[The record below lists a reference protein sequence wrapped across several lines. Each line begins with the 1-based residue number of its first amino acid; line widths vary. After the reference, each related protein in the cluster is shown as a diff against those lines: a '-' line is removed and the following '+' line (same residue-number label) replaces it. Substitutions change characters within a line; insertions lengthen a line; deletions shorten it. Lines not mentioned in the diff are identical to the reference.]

1 MKSLP
6 QAVPAGRYLALFC
19 LIIFNVSQPLLA
31 QDERDTVR
39 YVDKSMP
46 STISKDLDSN
56 PLEFSDVPQS
66 SDAFHPELSNEI
78 NKKGQIVSLQRP
90 AGPQQKVVFDYQ
102 TNGKYAAVYTC
113 QLIIDSTF
121 QTKFMSCCDVVLPTS
136 ILAPHVAIRK
146 AGSSLSVA
154 TYPLSSY
161 YPIVAYGDG
170 TLMASGSPGFFFL
183 PPNLYPGSQP
193 LPLKGPGPHKVYWL
207 GEDHPDSDSA
217 ELIKVEDSMLVDPS
231 VRFIRGKWQRRIR
244 LK

>member
-56 PLEFSDVPQS
+56 PLEFFDVPQS

-78 NKKGQIVSLQRP
+78 NKKGQIGSLQRP
-90 AGPQQKVVFDYQ
+90 PGPQQKVVFDYQ

-113 QLIIDSTF
+113 QLSIDSTF

-146 AGSSLSVA
+146 AGSNLSVA

-217 ELIKVEDSMLVDPS
+217 ELNNVEDSMLADPT
-231 VRFIRGKWQRRIR
+231 VRFVRGKWQRRIR